1 MRVTVKRY
9 YGLIATLLPALL
21 LMTACFRGG
30 HGAVGA
36 LEAQDSVITAA
47 KLLSMQRNKD
57 YTLVTVA
64 DPWKGGVLHRYVL
77 ESCPI
82 RYVKW
87 DMNRA
92 LTDVYSAALPAERQ
106 GEVLHR
112 YVLVPRDS
120 VLPDNL
126 PEGTVVRTP
135 VQRAL
140 VYSSVHTSLLGEL
153 GALDAVRGV
162 VDSQYFID
170 STIVKGVAE
179 GTIADCGNSMNPTVE
194 KVIDMQPDA
203 ILLSPYQDASYGQI
217 ATLDIPI
224 IECADYLEYDPL
236 GRAEWMKFYGEL
248 VGRQAEAD
256 SLYNVVTNDYNQVRE
271 AAAGAK
277 SRPTVVTE
285 MVISGVWNVPGGQSY
300 MARIISDAG
309 GDYLWAD
316 DENTGSLALDFNQV
330 LAKAQNA
337 DYWFIKW
344 TNINSLKDLQGA
356 YDLNKE
362 MAAFQNKRVYV
373 CDTDKTRFFDR
384 IPFHPD
390 VLLRE
395 FAAIMHPGL
404 FLDYKQQ
411 MYHHID

>member
-1 MRVTVKRY
+1 MTV
-9 YGLIATLLPALL
+9 LL
-21 LMTACFRGG
+21 LSSCFRSGK
-30 HGAVGA
+30 GADNA
-36 LEAQDSVITAA
+36 LETRDSVITAA
-47 KLLSMQRNKD
+47 RLLSMERND
-57 YTLVTVA
+57 GYTVVTVA

-77 ESCPI
+77 
-82 RYVKW
+82 
-87 DMNRA
+87 
-92 LTDVYSAALPAERQ
+92 
-106 GEVLHR
+106 
-112 YVLVPRDS
+112 VPRDS
-120 VLPDNL
+120 VLPDDL
-126 PEGTVVRTP
+126 PEGTLVRTP
-135 VQRAL
+135 VNRAL
-140 VYSSVHTSLLGEL
+140 VYSSVHTSLLDEL
-153 GALDAVRGV
+153 GALGKVRGV

-170 STIVKGVAE
+170 SAIVQGVAN
-179 GTIADCGNSMNPTVE
+179 GFIYDCGNSMNPTVE

-217 ATLDIPI
+217 ASLDIPI

-248 VGRQAEAD
+248 VGKRAEAD
-256 SLYNVVTNDYNQVRE
+256 SLYDAVVTAYNDMKQRT
-271 AAAGAK
+271 AAAT

-300 MARIISDAG
+300 MARIIHDAG

-330 LAKAQNA
+330 LAVAQNA

-344 TNINSLKDLQGA
+344 TNINTLHDLQGV

-362 MAAFQNKRVYV
+362 MAAFKNKRVYV

-384 IPFHPD
+384 IPFHPE

-395 FAAIMHPGL
+395 FAAILHPEL
-404 FLDYKQQ
+404 FPDFQNQ
-411 MYHHID
+411 MYKHID

>member
-1 MRVTVKRY
+1 MIINDKRIDVKPMNKTITQY
-9 YGLIATLLPALL
+9 FYTASFLLVSLL
-21 LMTACFRGG
+21 LLTACFKRGG
-30 HGAVGA
+30 TAGNTM
-36 LEAQDSVITAA
+36 ESSDSVITAA
-47 KLLSMQRNKD
+47 KLLSMQRTAD
-57 YTLVTVA
+57 YTLVTVG

-77 ESCPI
+77 
-82 RYVKW
+82 
-87 DMNRA
+87 
-92 LTDVYSAALPAERQ
+92 
-106 GEVLHR
+106 
-112 YVLVPRDS
+112 VPRDAE
-120 VLPDNL
+120 LPKDL

-140 VYSSVHTSLLGEL
+140 VYSSVHTSLLDEL
-153 GALDAVRGV
+153 GAIGAVRGV

-170 STIVKGVAE
+170 STIVQGVVKGK
-179 GTIADCGNSMNPTVE
+179 IADCGNSMNPTVE

-217 ATLDIPI
+217 AKLDIPI

-236 GRAEWMKFYGEL
+236 GRAEWVKFYGEL
-248 VGRQAEAD
+248 VGKRNEAD
-256 SLYNVVTNDYNQVRE
+256 SLYNAIVTAYNEVKQ
-271 AAAGAK
+271 AAAGAAN
-277 SRPTVVTE
+277 RPTVVTE

-300 MARIISDAG
+300 MARILHDAG
-309 GDYLWAD
+309 GNYLWAD

-330 LAKAQNA
+330 LAVAQDA

-356 YDLNKE
+356 FDLNKE
-362 MAAFQNKRVYV
+362 MAAFKNKHVYV

-395 FAAIMHPGL
+395 FAAILHPEL
-404 FLDYKQQ
+404 FSDYQNQ

>member
-1 MRVTVKRY
+1 M
-9 YGLIATLLPALL
+9 
-21 LMTACFRGG
+21 
-30 HGAVGA
+30 
-36 LEAQDSVITAA
+36 ESSDSVITAA
-47 KLLSMQRNKD
+47 KLLSMQRTAD
-57 YTLVTVA
+57 YTLVTVG

-77 ESCPI
+77 
-82 RYVKW
+82 
-87 DMNRA
+87 
-92 LTDVYSAALPAERQ
+92 
-106 GEVLHR
+106 
-112 YVLVPRDS
+112 VPRDAD
-120 VLPDNL
+120 LPKDL

-140 VYSSVHTSLLGEL
+140 VYSSVHTSLLDEL
-153 GALDAVRGV
+153 GAIGAVRGV

-170 STIVKGVAE
+170 STIVQGVAK
-179 GTIADCGNSMNPTVE
+179 GKIADCGNSMNPTVE

-217 ATLDIPI
+217 AKLDIPI

-236 GRAEWMKFYGEL
+236 GRAEWVRFYGEL
-248 VGRQAEAD
+248 VGKRNEAD
-256 SLYNVVTNDYNQVRE
+256 SLYNAIVTAYNEVKQ
-271 AAAGAK
+271 AAAGAAN
-277 SRPTVVTE
+277 RPTVVTE

-300 MARIISDAG
+300 MARILHDAG
-309 GDYLWAD
+309 GNYLWAD

-330 LAKAQNA
+330 LAVAQDA

-356 YDLNKE
+356 FDLNKE
-362 MAAFQNKRVYV
+362 MAAFKNKHVYV

-395 FAAIMHPGL
+395 FAAILHPEL
-404 FLDYKQQ
+404 FSDYQNQ